1 MPEPKVIDEEKGIVQ
16 YGEITLVGHPSKII
30 RELRSRGWKG
40 TELLGFSLSQEN
52 QEKGL
57 YDGGPAAQKKDA
69 IHERI
74 VRARMSCSRYDSDEN
89 YCRRCTLTKVGEVSS
104 DLIGTTES
112 YRCIY
117 KGRSVTLTYK
127 KA

>member
-1 MPEPKVIDEEKGIVQ
+1 MPEPKIIDKEKGIVQ

-52 QEKGL
+52 GL
-57 YDGGPAAQKKDA
+57 YDGGPATQKKDA
-69 IHERI
+69 RHELI
-74 VRARMSCSRYDSDEN
+74 VRARMSCSKYDSDEID
-89 YCRRCTLTKVGEVSS
+89 CRQCTLTKVGEVSS

-112 YRCIY
+112 YRCIFTH
-117 KGRSVTLTYK
+117 RSVILTYK